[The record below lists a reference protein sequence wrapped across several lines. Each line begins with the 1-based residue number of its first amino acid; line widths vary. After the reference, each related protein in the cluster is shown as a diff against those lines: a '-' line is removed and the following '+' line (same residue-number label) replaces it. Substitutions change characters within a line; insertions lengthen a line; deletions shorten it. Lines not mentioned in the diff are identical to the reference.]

1 MSGYQVNPWVTFTRK
16 YGPIPSNDNMYDET
30 IQRSAR
36 RNGVAPL
43 RFDTGAI
50 LEELLANFRQAA
62 PSSIVL
68 TGTAG
73 DGKTYLCREVWQA
86 LGGGRDAWDSDA
98 KLRKLDLPGGGE
110 LRVIKDLSELSV
122 ADAELLLPMAEAVL
136 GKTQG
141 VVFLVAANDGQLLQA
156 WDRMPPSG
164 DVQQVRQRIEDLL
177 VKGELKAED
186 AGVWLYNLSRQSSA
200 DGMRRVLDAL
210 LAHPGWQGCEGC
222 QGKNPGI
229 SERCPIWENYER
241 LQQPLV
247 RERLNDLLELCDH
260 TGIHLPIRQLLIL
273 ASNMLL
279 GHPEAKDHLLRCQDV
294 RTIVHEEKTP
304 SASVYRNTFGGN
316 LPASRRSSVEVF
328 QAIGRF
334 GVGEE
339 TSNRVDSL
347 LVYGPDDPRRSA
359 AFDELLRNDPIYG
372 AHKRYF
378 KLQRAYLDGAG
389 EEDISEFNKELVS
402 QRQRL
407 FFSIPNNR
415 AEEYGLWEL
424 MVFQSAGNYLNRV
437 VRPAS
442 RGERI
447 ERKIVGHLVRGLNRV
462 FTGMLTNDEH
472 TLYLASSG
480 SYSHA
485 RVSRIV
491 EHEVPAEPKLG
502 AKIVVES
509 KGNSLLLCVFLDRNT
524 RLALPLN
531 LVRYEF
537 LCRVAEG
544 ALPTN
549 FSRECYEDIL
559 SFKSRLLRAWR
570 ELSEDDE
577 ETDLKDQLSLG
588 LLELNREGQM
598 STNRISIQLPQ
609 EENTHG

>member
-1 MSGYQVNPWVTFTRK
+1 MTVYHTNNWVTFIRK

-36 RNGVAPL
+36 RNGVEPL
-43 RFDTGAI
+43 RFDTGRI
-50 LEELLANFRQAA
+50 LDEILANFREAA
-62 PSSIVL
+62 PLSIVL

-73 DGKTYLCREVWQA
+73 DGKTYLCREAWQA
-86 LGGGRDAWDSDA
+86 LGGSRDEWDSEA
-98 KLRKLDLPGGGE
+98 KVRKLSLPAGCE

-122 ADAELLLPMAEAVL
+122 ADADLLLPMVDAVL
-136 GKTQG
+136 GKTKG
-141 VVFLVAANDGQLLQA
+141 IVFLVAANDGQLLQA
-156 WDRMPPSG
+156 WNRLPPND
-164 DVQQVRQRIEDLL
+164 DVRQVRQRIEDIL
-177 VKGELKAED
+177 VKGELRAD
-186 AGVWLYNLSRQSSA
+186 APGVLLYNLSRQSSA
-200 DGMRRVLDAL
+200 DGMKRVLDAL
-210 LAHPGWQGCEGC
+210 LAHPGWKGCDGC
-222 QGKNPGI
+222 QGKNPGAA
-229 SERCPIWENYER
+229 ERCPIWENYER
-241 LQQPLV
+241 LQEPV
-247 RERLNDLLELCDH
+247 MRERLNDLLELCDH

-294 RTIVHEEKTP
+294 PGFVHAAKT
-304 SASVYRNTFGGN
+304 SAASVYRNTFGGN
-316 LPASRRSSVEVF
+316 LPTSRRASVEVF

-334 GVGEE
+334 GIGEE

-347 LVYGPDDPRRSA
+347 LVYGPDDPKRST
-359 AFDELLRNDPIYG
+359 AFNELLRNDPIYG
-372 AHKRYF
+372 AHKRYA

-407 FFSIPNNR
+407 FFTIPTDR
-415 AEEYGLWEL
+415 ADEYGLWEL
-424 MVFQSAGNYLNRV
+424 MVFQAAGNYLNRV
-437 VRPAS
+437 VRPVS
-442 RGERI
+442 RGKPI
-447 ERKIVGHLVRGLNRV
+447 DRKIVGYLVRGLNRV

-491 EHEVPAEPKLG
+491 EHEIPVEPKLG
-502 AKIVVES
+502 AKVTIES
-509 KGNSLLLCVFLDRNT
+509 KGSSLFLVVYLDRST
-524 RLALPLN
+524 KQILPLN

-549 FSRECYEDIL
+549 FSRECYEDVL
-559 SFKSRLLRAWR
+559 SFKSRLLREWR
-570 ELSEDDE
+570 KLSESDE

-588 LLELNREGQM
+588 LLELSREGQM
-598 STNRISIQLPQ
+598 SINRISIQLPQ
-609 EENTHG
+609 EESNHG